1 MPAIIAAVL
10 LTCLPMLGDYFTSD
24 LLSGSPRTSMVGN
37 LINTTVL
44 TPGQTG
50 QAGAF
55 VLLVLVVALVPML
68 LYVRSSP
75 RRGAVARE
83 HAMNRREPRC
93 PLVSD
98 PWRAAAWSAGH
109 HHRLPG
115 VVAAAGADRGAV
127 LVQRRPVAHA
137 LAGLLVPLVL
147 GRPASARCWHDASL
161 HTALTHTLLLG
172 VVATVITVP
181 LGVAFALGVDRWR
194 GRLPEGANFVM
205 LLSFVI
211 PETLLAVALLFLVTQ
226 LATPL
231 QLGTSAQVAGLVTF
245 QLSYPVVIVRA
256 RLMTIGK
263 QYEQAAIDL
272 GASPMGAVR
281 RVLLP
286 MLMPAIFASAV
297 LVFADVIDDFVIVR
311 YLSGDA
317 STEPTSVKIYNTARA
332 APTPALNALA
342 TLMLLAS
349 FLAVIIGLLAYRRLS
364 RGEKDVSSLES
375 FAGGL

>member
-1 MPAIIAAVL
+1 VNPL
-10 LTCLPMLGDYFTSD
+10 
-24 LLSGSPRTSMVGN
+24 
-37 LINTTVL
+37 
-44 TPGQTG
+44 
-50 QAGAF
+50 
-55 VLLVLVVALVPML
+55 
-68 LYVRSSP
+68 
-75 RRGAVARE
+75 ARWW
-83 HAMNRREPRC
+83 R
-93 PLVSD
+93 D
-98 PWRAAAWSAGH
+98 PWRRPRVLQLVTAGYLAWSLLPVLIAVIFSFNAG
-109 HHRLPG
+109 RSRTLWQG
-115 VVAAAGADRGAV
+115 FSFRWYWGDEERSV
-127 LVQRRPVAHA
+127 
-137 LAGLLVPLVL
+137 
-147 GRPASARCWHDASL
+147 WHDAAL

-172 VVATVITVP
+172 VLVTVITVP

-194 GRLPEGANFVM
+194 GRLPEGANLVM

-211 PETLLAVALLFLVTQ
+211 PETLLAVALLFLVTT
-226 LATPL
+226 LVTPL
-231 QLGTSAQVAGLVTF
+231 ELGTSAQVAGLVTF

-256 RLMTIGK
+256 RLLTIGK

-272 GASPMGAVR
+272 GASPMTAVR

-286 MLMPAIFASAV
+286 MLTPVIFASAV

-349 FLAVIIGLLAYRRLS
+349 FLAVVVGLLVYRRLS